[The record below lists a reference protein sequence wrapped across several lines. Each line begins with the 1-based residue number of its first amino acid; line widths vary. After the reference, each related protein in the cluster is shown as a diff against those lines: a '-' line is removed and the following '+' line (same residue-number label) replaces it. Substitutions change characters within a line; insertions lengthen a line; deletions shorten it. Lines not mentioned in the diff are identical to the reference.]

1 MRVDDG
7 GKSVVKMGIVL
18 SILAIGGA
26 ALAATPT
33 LVPIF
38 RAVGG
43 LVLFGIVLSLMVSRF
58 RPGNRMTSGD
68 HDGETASDDGASVEI
83 TTTIVETG
91 DPQRRAA
98 IKMVG
103 LGVLGAVPL
112 MGASGVID
120 RFVGG
125 AGSLNDGASALSG
138 TRLPANGFTQAGPAA
153 TKDGRIRQWTMI
165 MDLRY
170 CDGCQSQGTP
180 PQCTTACI
188 EGRYVP
194 QPMEWIE
201 LYENDLPGGGT
212 QFLPTLCMQ
221 CQNPP
226 CVNVCPVGA
235 TFSSPEGTVLID
247 QDRCIGCRLCMAA
260 CPYDRRF
267 FLWGDPPVPP
277 ESLLADY
284 SPDHQAPAQRG
295 TVYKCDFCPD
305 MVRAGT
311 LPFCIQACPNDAIWY
326 GDLEEDIATNGKQ
339 IVTASRF
346 MSENSAYRL
355 KENLGTEPRV
365 YFIPGHGELVGRDP
379 YTPGRQPT
387 EWPWVERAEGSTT
400 WSR

>member
-1 MRVDDG
+1 MGEDTANR
-7 GKSVVKMGIVL
+7 GKSVTRIGSLI
-18 SILAIGGA
+18 IAAIGGA

-33 LVPIF
+33 LAPIL
-38 RAVGG
+38 RGVGG
-43 LVLFGIVLSLMVSRF
+43 LVLFAAVLALIVVRW

-68 HDGETASDDGASVEI
+68 HDGETASDDGASVELTI
-83 TTTIVETG
+83 TTVEA

-103 LGVLGAVPL
+103 LGVLGAVPF
-112 MGASGVID
+112 MGASGVLE
-120 RFVGG
+120 RLVGG
-125 AGSLNDGASALSG
+125 AGSGKDTAGAVAQSAA
-138 TRLPANGFTQAGPAA
+138 PALAHTGPAV
-153 TKDGRIRQWTMI
+153 TRDGRVRQWTMI

-194 QPMEWIE
+194 EPMEWIE

-339 IVTASRF
+339 IVTASRL

-379 YTPGRQPT
+379 YTPGRVAT